1 MITQLEEANKLVE
14 NQQLSAALAQ
24 MSEVE
29 LRHPLNSIAALQI
42 DLSRLVSLLNGA
54 EPIEAVTA
62 TQDLLDILNDKING
76 IFAVKSAKDSPSGRL
91 QNWDNE
97 GGQVDYAPV
106 YHLLHMVSDGRRYLT
121 CTDIGQ
127 ARR

>member
-1 MITQLEEANKLVE
+1 MTNVSDEANVLVE
-14 NQQLSAALAQ
+14 NQQLSVALAQ
-24 MSEVE
+24 MSEAE
-29 LRHPLNSIAALQI
+29 LKRLLNS
-42 DLSRLVSLLNGA
+42 
-54 EPIEAVTA
+54 
-62 TQDLLDILNDKING
+62 
-76 IFAVKSAKDSPSGRL
+76 IFAVKPAKDSPSGRL

-97 GGQVDYAPV
+97 GGQLDYAPV